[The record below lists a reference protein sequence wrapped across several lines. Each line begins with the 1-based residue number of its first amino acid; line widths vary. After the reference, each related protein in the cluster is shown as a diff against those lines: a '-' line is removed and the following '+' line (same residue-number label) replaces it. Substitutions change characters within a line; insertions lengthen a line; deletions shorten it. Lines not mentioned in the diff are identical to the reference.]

1 MQRTPETARCAG
13 AGERYAAA
21 MIGGKSRGEQ
31 DDEALQ
37 QALDAVEIGLE
48 ERDIAAARRALRR
61 AAKLAGAEHPEVLF
75 AESCIVWDELG
86 AEHARALLERVVDAD
101 RGHADAHHA
110 LARCAE
116 ERGDQ
121 ERAVEHF
128 LHVHKLDA
136 KSDREARIGTRAE
149 LDRIDAVAR
158 EVLTGLPSPFVERL
172 SHVPVVLERRP
183 SRALVE
189 EGFDP
194 RSLGLFEGAIDGDTS
209 TPTPTRIVLF
219 VNNLL
224 AEFPEDP
231 ELSEEIEI
239 TLLHEIGH
247 FFGLDEDD
255 MERLGL
261 D

>member
-1 MQRTPETARCAG
+1 VTFD
-13 AGERYAAA
+13 
-21 MIGGKSRGEQ
+21 KSRSLPRQ
-31 DDEALQ
+31 AAFDAALEALE
-37 QALDAVEIGLE
+37 AKLE
-48 ERDIAAARRALRR
+48 DGDIESAR
-61 AAKLAGAEHPEVLF
+61 AALARAAELASPDHPEVLF
-75 AESCIVWDELG
+75 AEACIAWDQEG
-86 AEHARALLERVVDAD
+86 PEQAEALLQRVITAD
-101 RGHADAHHA
+101 REHADAHHA

-116 ERGDQ
+116 ERGDGA
-121 ERAVEHF
+121 RAIEHF

-136 KSDREARIGTRAE
+136 RSDREARLGTRAE
-149 LDRIDAVAR
+149 LDHIEAVAR
-158 EVLTGLPSPFVERL
+158 EVLNGLPSPFAERL
-172 SHVPVVLERRP
+172 ERVPVVLERRP

>member
-1 MQRTPETARCAG
+1 
-13 AGERYAAA
+13 
-21 MIGGKSRGEQ
+21 MIGDNADRERGEAAF
-31 DDEALQ
+31 EA
-37 QALDAVEIGLE
+37 ALDAVD
-48 ERDIAAARRALRR
+48 ERLGDGDFAGARAALARAAAFANS
-61 AAKLAGAEHPEVLF
+61 EHPEVLF
-75 AESCIVWDELG
+75 ADACIAWDEHG
-86 AEHARALLERVVDAD
+86 PEQAAALLARVVAAD
-101 RGHADAHHA
+101 PSHADAHHA

-116 ERGDQ
+116 ERGDTK
-121 ERAVEHF
+121 RAIEHF
-128 LHVHKLDA
+128 LRVHRLDA
-136 KSDREARIGTRAE
+136 RSDREARVGTRRE
-149 LDRIDAVAR
+149 LDHIDAVAR
-158 EVLTGLPSPFVERL
+158 EVLAALPSPFAERL
-172 SHVPVVLERRP
+172 EHVPVVLERRP

-194 RSLGLFEGAIDGDTS
+194 RSLGLFEGATDGDTS

-247 FFGLDEDD
+247 FFNLDEDD

>member
-1 MQRTPETARCAG
+1 
-13 AGERYAAA
+13 
-21 MIGGKSRGEQ
+21 MISDKA
-31 DDEALQ
+31 DEALDR
-37 QALDAVEIGLE
+37 ALDAVEVGLAD
-48 ERDIAAARRALRR
+48 RDFGAARAALSR
-61 AAKLAGAEHPEVLF
+61 AAELAGAAHPEVLF
-75 AESCIVWDELG
+75 AEACIAWDELG
-86 AEHARALLERVVDAD
+86 PEHARDLLERVLAAD

-116 ERGDQ
+116 ERGDHAG
-121 ERAVEHF
+121 AVEHF

-136 KSDREARIGTRAE
+136 RSDREARLGSREE
-149 LDRIDAVAR
+149 LDRIEAVAR
-158 EVLTGLPSPFVERL
+158 EVLAGLPSPFVERL

-189 EGFDP
+189 DGFDP
-194 RSLGLFEGAIDGDTS
+194 RSLGLFEGATDGDTS

-224 AEFPEDP
+224 AEFPDEQ